1 MNLEMAQAQLPAVM
15 PLRFS
20 LEPFP
25 VYMLTYTDELRNCTV
40 SAVRPLVA
48 TAKAQHSD
56 SL

>member
-1 MNLEMAQAQLPAVM
+1 MNLEMAQAQLPAGM

-25 VYMLTYTDELRNCTV
+25 VYTLTYTDELRNCTV
-40 SAVRPLVA
+40 SAVQPLVV